1 MPKHNKI
8 SLKSTNE
15 DDMTSTIELDHLNK
29 TSVNFGFKPDDVEYI
44 GKVNI
49 KDLEEEEEK
58 EEE

>member
-1 MPKHNKI
+1 MQKHNKI

-15 DDMTSTIELDHLNK
+15 DDMTSTIELDHFNK

-49 KDLEEEEEK
+49 KDLEEEEK
-58 EEE
+58 EE

>member
-8 SLKSTNE
+8 SLKNTNE
-15 DDMTSTIELDHLNK
+15 NDMTSTIELDHLNK

-44 GKVNI
+44 GKVNL

-58 EEE
+58 EE